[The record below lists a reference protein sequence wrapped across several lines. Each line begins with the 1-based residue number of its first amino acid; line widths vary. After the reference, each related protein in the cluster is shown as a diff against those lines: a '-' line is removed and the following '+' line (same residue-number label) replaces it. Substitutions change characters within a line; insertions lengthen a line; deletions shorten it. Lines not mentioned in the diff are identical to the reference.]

1 MPHRKT
7 KPFIDKHSAVKF
19 HLVHRSQHD
28 PLLTDET
35 APQRVLLPAIK
46 NSDLEK
52 RKEQQRDFGVFFDD
66 DYNYLQHL
74 QEASRP
80 AELVSAPPKR
90 AQDAAIEIVH
100 IPAAKVQLPSSV
112 FASEF
117 EEKTGLLNRAA
128 PVPGPRPDWDPD
140 VVAAL
145 DDDFNFDDPDAE
157 LDDDFVMQ
165 ANAEGGDAKGA
176 GDEAEGEWEDVD
188 DSDDMSYDSDGPG
201 TDDGS
206 SRGKECLF
214 MDEETKTR
222 FTDYSLT
229 SSVMRRNDQLTLLDD
244 RFEKFFA
251 AYEEDEIG
259 ALDHCEVE
267 GSIPAGS
274 TRLQAALDDFH
285 AREQAEHQRPDANQE
300 GHRKRGPRNIEQ
312 GKEESDEEEDDDDM
326 VEVATEKPAEKW
338 DCESIISTYS
348 NLYNHP
354 KLIEEPSKP
363 MRVSR
368 KTGLPLGVLPQRGPT
383 ARQVE
388 RMGTVTAADLPRAA
402 AVPRAPEET
411 PEQRRARKHAIKEE
425 RKDRRLEKKANRMAF
440 KEEKARQEKVVLNLR
455 QNLQGVRLT

>member
-1 MPHRKT
+1 QPHRKT

-35 APQRVLLPAIK
+35 APQRVLLPAVK

-165 ANAEGGDAKGA
+165 ANAERGDAEGLSLCRA
-176 GDEAEGEWEDVD
+176 GDEAAGEWEDVD

-201 TDDGS
+201 TDDG

-285 AREQAEHQRPDANQE
+285 AREQAECVKLNRLWSS
-300 GHRKRGPRNIEQ
+300 RNKEQ
-312 GKEESDEEEDDDDM
+312 GKGESEEDDDDM
-326 VEVATEKPAEKW
+326 VEVAMEKPAEKW

-348 NLYNHP
+348 TLYNHP
-354 KLIEEPSKP
+354 KLIEEPSKPSP

-455 QNLQGVRLT
+455 QNLQGVRL